1 LNETK
6 LSEFKANYILQVDNY
21 TTIHRARSQ
30 DTNRGGGVAL
40 LIRNNVDYIET
51 NILDDLN
58 LEICAINTKIN
69 KKDVNKV
76 KYYNPPQSSL
86 NKKLFEILNSSKDQY
101 KVLGDLN
108 AKSTQWGADI
118 NNSNGE
124 ILNNICYS
132 NFLHF

>member
-1 LNETK
+1 MIHWNCNSINNKIEEFKDFCAKYKPHIITLNETK

-51 NILDDLN
+51 NILDDLH

-69 KKDVNKV
+69 
-76 KYYNPPQSSL
+76 
-86 NKKLFEILNSSKDQY
+86 
-101 KVLGDLN
+101 
-108 AKSTQWGADI
+108 
-118 NNSNGE
+118 
-124 ILNNICYS
+124 
-132 NFLHF
+132 